1 MDSPFNWHTSA
12 APSYNFKLLADPAYV
27 PSGAAAAAA
36 VQFLAGDFFPEVLN
50 HKIVK
55 PVFAV
60 VVALLFIG
68 PQVTTGSVPG

>member
-1 MDSPFNWHTSA
+1 MLAQQSVVM
-12 APSYNFKLLADPAYV
+12 LLLIILHCRLTAHLW
-27 PSGAAAAAA
+27 AAAAAA
-36 VQFLAGDFFPEVLN
+36 APWLQFLRGDWFPEVLN

-68 PQVTTGSVPG
+68 PQVGEGLG